1 MILNLFNRRTDVSAL
16 IKITWGCFRRQ
27 VLSIEIAKSGSGKE
41 KNVCFTEYIYV
52 HIEYLKR
59 ETSCGF
65 FWVLS
70 QIVENKNV
78 ECKMV
83 ENIWSKIIKSKRQKR
98 RTDKNVENKKVED
111 WNVEN
116 GLSPYPLKLSL
127 TKKTQILFFHFNSG
141 YTVATFP
148 LFNAENV
155 SVDFTYYCQRQGN
168 FLRQKCKTS
177 MNRFIV
183 F

>member
-1 MILNLFNRRTDVSAL
+1 MLKLNSLNDILFYIQYNSAQMDRKKGL
-16 IKITWGCFRRQ
+16 IFFRKISLLLLQ
-27 VLSIEIAKSGSGKE
+27 LSS
-41 KNVCFTEYIYV
+41 
-52 HIEYLKR
+52 L
-59 ETSCGF
+59 
-65 FWVLS
+65 VLS

-78 ECKMV
+78 EYKMI
-83 ENIWSKIIKSKRQKR
+83 ENIWSKIIKSKWQKC

-155 SVDFTYYCQRQGN
+155 SVNFTLFNADNVSVDFTYYCQRQGN